1 MLHVLEFMMVTSVFD
16 SGEKMFLKV
25 ALTSYRSILQRS
37 LNKETNA
44 EIIKIRN
51 EDIRRVNGLIDK
63 IGVM

>member
-1 MLHVLEFMMVTSVFD
+1 MVTSVFD

>member
-1 MLHVLEFMMVTSVFD
+1 MVTPVSSLFD
-16 SGEKMFLKV
+16 VRDKIFLKV

-44 EIIKIRN
+44 EVIKIRN
-51 EDIRRVNGLIDK
+51 DDIRSVNNLIDK

>member
-1 MLHVLEFMMVTSVFD
+1 MVTPLSSLFD
-16 SGEKMFLKV
+16 SRDKIFLKV

-44 EIIKIRN
+44 EVIKIRN
-51 EDIRRVNGLIDK
+51 DDIRSVNGLIDK

>member
-1 MLHVLEFMMVTSVFD
+1 MATSVFD
-16 SGEKMFLKV
+16 GNEKMFLKV

-51 EDIRRVNGLIDK
+51 EDVRRINSLIDK

>member
-1 MLHVLEFMMVTSVFD
+1 MVTPVSSFFD
-16 SGEKMFLKV
+16 SRDKIFLKV

-44 EIIKIRN
+44 EVIKIRN
-51 EDIRRVNGLIDK
+51 DDIRSVNNLIDK